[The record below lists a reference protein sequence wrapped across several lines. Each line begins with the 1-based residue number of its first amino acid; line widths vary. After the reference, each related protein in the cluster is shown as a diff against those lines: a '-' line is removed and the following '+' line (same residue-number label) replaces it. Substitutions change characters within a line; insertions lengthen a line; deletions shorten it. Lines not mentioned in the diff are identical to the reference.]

1 MAKNRV
7 EEQWL
12 AILKQFADGYWS
24 KELEEAHQ
32 LFETHYPGRDDKDYI
47 KKTTFI
53 DNAKRTKL
61 MMLKYLAQA
70 ASGAVHPTGE
80 NNQEEKKQ
88 AAKLIEMAHKRL
100 DKKANE

>member
-12 AILKQFADGYWS
+12 EILKQFADGYWG
-24 KELEEAHQ
+24 KELDEAHQ
-32 LFETHYPGRDDKDYI
+32 LFDTQYPDRDDKDYS

-53 DNAKRTKL
+53 DNAKRAKL
-61 MMLKYLAQA
+61 QMLKYLAQA

-80 NNQEEKKQ
+80 NKQEEKQQ
-88 AAKLIEMAHKRL
+88 AAKLIDMAQQRL
-100 DKKANE
+100 QKKND